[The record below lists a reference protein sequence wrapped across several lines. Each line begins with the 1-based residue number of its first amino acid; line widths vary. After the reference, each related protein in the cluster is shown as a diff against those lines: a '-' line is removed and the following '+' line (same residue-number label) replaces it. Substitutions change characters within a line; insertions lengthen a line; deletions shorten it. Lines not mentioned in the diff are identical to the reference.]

1 MDSVAASLAKVTP
14 ANPKDKEALDI
25 VTKER
30 RWGCDYAMPKADS
43 SG

>member
-25 VTKER
+25 VTKELK
-30 RWGCDYAMPKADS
+30 GDYAMPKADS